1 MILENLYNIIIMA
14 DNIQIEIQEI
24 LDTNKI
30 ADLKRF
36 IKKRQSLNS
45 CNVCL
50 SYLFYLMQS
59 IGILTTTIGTGYE
72 IKELIWSGI
81 GVNILASLIHSYE
94 QINNNISIK
103 LLKNIENI
111 KKNTYVDEDVMI
123 DLNADDSKDK
133 NKK

>member
-1 MILENLYNIIIMA
+1 MT

-30 ADLKRF
+30 SDLKRF

-45 CNVCL
+45 YNICL
-50 SYLFYLMQS
+50 SYMFYLLQS

-111 KKNTYVDEDVMI
+111 KKNNYVDEDVMI
-123 DLNADDSKDK
+123 DLNADDNKDK

>member
-1 MILENLYNIIIMA
+1 MSENT
-14 DNIQIEIQEI
+14 NIQIEIQEI

-36 IKKRQSLNS
+36 INKRQCLNS

-50 SYLFYLMQS
+50 SYLYYLVQS
-59 IGILTTTIGTGYE
+59 VGILTTTIGTGYE
-72 IKELIWSGI
+72 VKELIWTGI

-111 KKNTYVDEDVMI
+111 KKNSYIDEDVLI
-123 DLNADDSKDK
+123 NLSEENKKDK
-133 NKK
+133 K

>member
-1 MILENLYNIIIMA
+1 MYYIIMT

-24 LDTNKI
+24 LDNNKI

-36 IKKRQSLNS
+36 IKKRQTLNS
-45 CNVCL
+45 CNICL

-94 QINNNISIK
+94 QINNSISIK

-111 KKNTYVDEDVMI
+111 KKNTYVDEDIMI
-123 DLNADDSKDK
+123 DLNADDAKDK

>member
-1 MILENLYNIIIMA
+1 MT

-30 ADLKRF
+30 SDLKRF

-45 CNVCL
+45 CNICL
-50 SYLFYLMQS
+50 SYMFYLLQS

-111 KKNTYVDEDVMI
+111 KKNNYVDEDVMI
-123 DLNADDSKDK
+123 DLNADDNKDK

>member
-1 MILENLYNIIIMA
+1 MSENT
-14 DNIQIEIQEI
+14 NIQIEIQEI

-36 IKKRQSLNS
+36 ISKRQRLNS

-50 SYLFYLMQS
+50 SYLYYLVQS
-59 IGILTTTIGTGYE
+59 VGILTTTIGTGYE
-72 IKELIWSGI
+72 VKELIWTGI

-111 KKNTYVDEDVMI
+111 RKNSYIDEDVLI
-123 DLNADDSKDK
+123 DLSEENKKDK
-133 NKK
+133 K

>member
-1 MILENLYNIIIMA
+1 MA

-24 LDTNKI
+24 LETNKV

-45 CNVCL
+45 CNICL

-59 IGILTTTIGTGYE
+59 IGILTTTIGTGYN

-81 GVNILASLIHSYE
+81 GVNVLASLIHSYE
-94 QINNNISIK
+94 QINNSISIK

-111 KKNTYVDEDVMI
+111 KKNTYVDEDVII
-123 DLNADDSKDK
+123 DLNEDENK

>member
-1 MILENLYNIIIMA
+1 MT
-14 DNIQIEIQEI
+14 DNIDVTLQIQEI
-24 LDTNKI
+24 LENNKI
-30 ADLKRF
+30 SDLKRF
-36 IKKRQSLNS
+36 IKKRQTLNS

-50 SYLFYLMQS
+50 SYLFYLTQS

-72 IKELIWSGI
+72 VKELIWTGI

-111 KKNTYVDEDVMI
+111 KKNTYIDEDVLI
-123 DLNADDSKDK
+123 DLNEEDKK